1 LVDLNEEL
9 PQAPEVR
16 KATADLERGQF
27 EVARKAL
34 VAARDAL
41 ARRPDDA
48 TTQRMIAV
56 TRYRVAECM
65 QRLAVQRYREMRN
78 EAEAE
83 VALRNA
89 AGVFARVRG
98 DDCGTAR
105 EGSSLNAAAL
115 RSRLLINTTLYCW
128 YRDLAKANPRDE
140 AYRKKQGDFAK
151 TANTL
156 LAELKDSFAGATFP
170 DDRRIYEVAKAE
182 AEAAL
187 GK

>member
-1 LVDLNEEL
+1 
-9 PQAPEVR
+9 
-16 KATADLERGQF
+16 
-27 EVARKAL
+27 
-34 VAARDAL
+34 
-41 ARRPDDA
+41 
-48 TTQRMIAV
+48 
-56 TRYRVAECM
+56 
-65 QRLAVQRYREMRN
+65 MRN

-89 AGVFARVRG
+89 DREFARVTG

-151 TANTL
+151 TANRL
-156 LAELKDSFAGATFP
+156 LDELKNSFAGATLP
-170 DDRRIYEVAKAE
+170 DGKRIYEVARKE
-182 AEAAL
+182 AEEAL
-187 GK
+187 GR